1 MKSVVEDAAKVANNS
16 LQTLA
21 ISPSTCQ
28 IRAQMAELGMRW
40 SPGMA
45 ALMQVLEKAGFALT
59 HEKKFKLRRLIQQ
72 TLRFPLKGDGLPF
85 AGAAGN
91 LGLRSENDWQ

>member
-16 LQTLA
+16 VQTLA

-28 IRAQMAELGMRW
+28 IHAQMAELGMRW
-40 SPGMA
+40 SPGMT

-59 HEKKFKLRRLIQQ
+59 HEQIFFKLRMLIQQ
-72 TLRFPLKGDGLPF
+72 TLRFPLT
-85 AGAAGN
+85 
-91 LGLRSENDWQ
+91 E